1 VAKGIRLQ
9 VNGLKELKKK
19 FGEIPRLVAEEVDG
33 AMQVAALDFEDR
45 AALAAPVNTG
55 RLKGGI
61 KAEFIKEMDW
71 QVTSYVEYSA
81 YVEFGTRSSVFIPKG
96 LENYAKQF
104 QTSDGTG
111 VGMRAQ
117 PFFFIQ
123 RGPVFKELIKDCK
136 EAIKRA
142 MK

>member
-1 VAKGIRLQ
+1 MAKGIRLD
-9 VNGLKELKKK
+9 VKGLKELKKK

-45 AALAAPVNTG
+45 AVNMVPVDTG

-61 KAEFIKEMDW
+61 KSDRLGEMDW

-96 LENYAKQF
+96 LEEYAKQF
-104 QTSDGTG
+104 QTSDGMG
-111 VGMRAQ
+111 KGMSAR

-123 RGPVFKELIKDCK
+123 RGPVYKQLIADCK